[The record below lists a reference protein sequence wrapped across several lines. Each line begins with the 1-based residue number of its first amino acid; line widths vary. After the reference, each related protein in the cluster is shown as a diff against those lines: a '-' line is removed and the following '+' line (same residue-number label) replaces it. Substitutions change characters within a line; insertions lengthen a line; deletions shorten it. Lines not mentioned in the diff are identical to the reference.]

1 MLKRVLWI
9 LPFVVLAGI
18 VSAEGE
24 TVEKERPAVTKVGEN
39 LYRLGEVALNAKTRE
54 IRIPITVN
62 MREGGP
68 IEYVLVHENGKIHES
83 IFTTAVSP
91 LHIQVA
97 MKLLKYKSGNGDVFN
112 RLLAPEVLEKESGT
126 KEDRGDPVSV
136 RFEMEGKDPVPVSET
151 VFDGGVAKPM
161 AEEPWIYTGSA
172 VEEGTF
178 MAEAEG
184 SIIAIYLDHLAM
196 FNMTREG
203 ADLDDRWGANDDA
216 IPEIGTKGVLVLSPG
231 GKSVTK

>member
-1 MLKRVLWI
+1 MWKRVLLI
-9 LPFVVLAGI
+9 LSFAVVTGV
-18 VSAEGE
+18 VSAEE
-24 TVEKERPAVTKVGEN
+24 EKVEKERPAVTKVGEN
-39 LYRLGEVALNAKTRE
+39 LYRLGEVELNAKTRE

-68 IEYVLVHENGKIHES
+68 IEYVLVHENGKVHES

-91 LHIQVA
+91 MHLQVA

-112 RLLAPEVLEKESGT
+112 RLLGPEVLEKEAGT
-126 KEDRGDPVSV
+126 KEDRGDAVSV
-136 RFEMEGKDPVPVSET
+136 RFEMDGKEPAPASET

-172 VEEGTF
+172 VEGGTF

-184 SIIAIYLDHLAM
+184 SIIAVYLDHLAM

-216 IPEIGTKGVLVLSPG
+216 IPEIGTKGVLILSPG
-231 GKSVTK
+231 AKKVTK